1 MDYLRSK
8 VLFNNLYNLHALLI
22 SKDYYLVTLT
32 LKSGPDLKF
41 IIVNSITVS
50 RTLIGLFIF
59 MDIPENVLLI
69 LCLWAGFS
77 DFLDGFL
84 ARRLSQS
91 SKIGAQL
98 DQFADKFFHIMVFL
112 LLYHRGDIHLSF
124 LILFLTREI
133 AIIILR
139 FTSLSSKNSNSLG
152 KIKTAFSY
160 SLILLVLLKDYII
173 QFLPYDI
180 TLTSFEILI
189 VIIGFLSLALS
200 LRPSLFTTNNSR

>member
-1 MDYLRSK
+1 M
-8 VLFNNLYNLHALLI
+8 
-22 SKDYYLVTLT
+22 
-32 LKSGPDLKF
+32 
-41 IIVNSITVS
+41 
-50 RTLIGLFIF
+50 LIGLFIF

-112 LLYHRGDIHLSF
+112 LLYLRGDIHLSF

-160 SLILLVLLKDYII
+160 SLILLVLLKDYVI

-180 TLTSFEILI
+180 TLSSLEILI
-189 VIIGFLSLALS
+189 VIIGFLSLTLS
-200 LRPSLFTTNNSR
+200 LSPSLFTTNNSR